1 MARALLFNPEND
13 LALAAGTANYT
24 PPLAARRL
32 RDAGCT
38 LPLWYGSAG
47 DRVITH
53 GVNARWFDTI
63 TELFGLQA
71 DLYDHRS
78 ATSLTPSPWGWS
90 AAARRNFLNENF
102 DPSQLPD
109 DALLEHLRQLSH
121 RRTSIEINRRLRDML
136 DFEIASES
144 VEIDNPATLAD
155 LLAEDNNMII
165 KAPWSSTG
173 RGIIDCRTLRP
184 DEVMR
189 HASGI
194 ISRQGSV
201 MAEHAYDRLA
211 DFAMLFHSD
220 GGHCRFAGLSLF
232 DTDPRGAY
240 TGNIVAPQSYITD
253 GLAAIYPTERLTATA
268 AALETVLSDLIS
280 PLYSGPLGVDML
292 IAGRDDGRP
301 ALLDATVELN
311 LRRTMGFVA
320 LSLAEKYIAEG
331 STGHYAVIPGTVSA
345 DAQAVVESHKLVSG
359 RILLTEPNP
368 YFSFVFE
375 AQPVG

>member
-13 LALAAGTANYT
+13 LALAAGTPNYT

-32 RDAGCT
+32 REAGQT

-53 GVNARWFDTI
+53 GVNARWFDTM
-63 TELFGLQA
+63 TELFTLQA

-78 ATSLTPSPWGWS
+78 ATALTPEPWGWS
-90 AAARRNFLNENF
+90 AAARRNFINENF
-102 DPSQLPD
+102 DLSQLPD
-109 DALLEHLRQLSH
+109 DTLLEHLRQLSH
-121 RRTSIEINRRLRDML
+121 RRTAIEINRRLRNLL
-136 DFEIASES
+136 DFEIAPEA

-155 LLAEDNNMII
+155 LLAEDSDMVI

-173 RGIIDCRTLRP
+173 RGIIDCRTLSP
-184 DEVMR
+184 DEVIR

-194 ISRQGSV
+194 ISKQGSV

-220 GGHCRFAGLSLF
+220 GRHCRFAGLSLF

-240 TGNIVAPQSYITD
+240 TGNIIAPQNYLAD
-253 GLAAIYPTERLTATA
+253 RLAATYPAERLTATA
-268 AALETVLSDLIS
+268 AALEQVLSEVIS
-280 PLYSGPLGVDML
+280 PLYSGSLGVDML
-292 IAGRDDGRP
+292 IAGRGDGRP
-301 ALLDATVELN
+301 SLLDATVELN

-320 LSLAEKYIAEG
+320 LSLAENYIAEG
-331 STGHYAVIPGTVSA
+331 STGHYAVIPGAVSA
-345 DAQAVVESHKLVSG
+345 DAQTVVESHKLVSG

>member
-1 MARALLFNPEND
+1 MTRALLFNPEND
-13 LALAAGTANYT
+13 LALAAGTPNYT

-32 RDAGCT
+32 RQAGQT

-53 GVNARWFDTI
+53 GVNARWFDT
-63 TELFGLQA
+63 TTGLFELQA

-78 ATSLTPSPWGWS
+78 ASALTPSPWGWS
-90 AAARRNFLNENF
+90 AAARRDFINENF

-109 DALLEHLRQLSH
+109 DTLLEQLRQLSH
-121 RRTSIEINRRLRDML
+121 RRTSIEINRRLRGLL
-136 DFEIASES
+136 DFEIAPEA
-144 VEIDNPATLAD
+144 VEIDNPANLAD
-155 LLAEDNNMII
+155 VLAKDSNMII

-194 ISRQGSV
+194 ISKQGSV

-220 GGHCRFAGLSLF
+220 GGQCRFVGLSFF
-232 DTDPRGAY
+232 DTDSRGAY
-240 TGNIVAPQSYITD
+240 TGNIVAPQNYIAD
-253 GLAAIYPTERLTATA
+253 CLAVIYPAEHLTATA
-268 AALETVLSDLIS
+268 AALEQVLSEVIS

-331 STGHYAVIPGTVSA
+331 STGHYAVIPGEVSA
-345 DAQAVVESHKLVSG
+345 DAQAVVVSHKLVSG

>member
-13 LALAAGTANYT
+13 LALAVGTPNYT
-24 PPLAARRL
+24 PPIAARRL
-32 RDAGCT
+32 RQAGET
-38 LPLWYGSAG
+38 LPLWYASGG
-47 DRVITH
+47 DRVIAH
-53 GVNARWFDTI
+53 GVNARWLET
-63 TELFGLQA
+63 TTTLFGLQA

-78 ATSLTPSPWGWS
+78 AAALTPSPWGWS
-90 AAARRNFLNENF
+90 AAARRNFINENF

-109 DALLEHLRQLSH
+109 DTLLEHLRQLSH
-121 RRTSIEINRRLRDML
+121 RRTTIEINRRLRDLL
-136 DFEIASES
+136 DFEIAPEA
-144 VEIDNPATLAD
+144 VEIDNSSALAD
-155 LLAEDNNMII
+155 LLAEDSNMII

-194 ISRQGSV
+194 ISKQGSV

-211 DFAMLFHSD
+211 DFAMLFHSY
-220 GGHCRFAGLSLF
+220 GRQCRFAGLSLF

-240 TGNIVAPQSYITD
+240 TGNIIAPQNYITAFLD
-253 GLAAIYPTERLTATA
+253 KFYPADRLAEAAT
-268 AALETVLSDLIS
+268 ALETVLSAVIS
-280 PLYSGPLGVDML
+280 PVYSGPLGIDML
-292 IAGRDDGRP
+292 IAARGDGRP

-320 LSLAEKYIAEG
+320 LSLAQNYLAEG
-331 STGHYAVIPGTVSA
+331 SIGRYTVVPGAVNT
-345 DAQAVVESHKLVSG
+345 DAQAVVDNHKLVNG
-359 RILLTEPNP
+359 RVLLTEPNP

-375 AQPVG
+375 VKPVI

>member
-32 RDAGCT
+32 REAGQT
-38 LPLWYGSAG
+38 LPLWYGTTG
-47 DRVITH
+47 DRVITR
-53 GVNARWFDTI
+53 GVNARWFDT
-63 TELFGLQA
+63 TTTLFGLQA

-78 ATSLTPSPWGWS
+78 AAALTPAPWGWS
-90 AAARRNFLNENF
+90 AASRRNFLNENF

-109 DALLEHLRQLSH
+109 DTCLEQLRQLSH
-121 RRTSIEINRRLRDML
+121 RRTSIEINRRLRDLL
-136 DFEIASES
+136 DFEIAPEAI
-144 VEIDNPATLAD
+144 EIDRAESLANLLAD
-155 LLAEDNNMII
+155 DNNMII

-173 RGIIDCRTLRP
+173 RGIIDCRTLSL

-194 ISRQGSV
+194 ISKQGSV

-211 DFAMLFHSD
+211 DFAMLFNSD
-220 GGHCRFAGLSLF
+220 GGRCRFTGLSFF
-232 DTDPRGAY
+232 DTDSRGAY

-253 GLAAIYPTERLTATA
+253 RLAAIYPAERLTATA
-268 AALETVLSDLIS
+268 AALETVLSAVIS
-280 PLYSGPLGVDML
+280 PVYSGPLGVDML

-345 DAQAVVESHKLVSG
+345 DSQAVVESHKLVSG